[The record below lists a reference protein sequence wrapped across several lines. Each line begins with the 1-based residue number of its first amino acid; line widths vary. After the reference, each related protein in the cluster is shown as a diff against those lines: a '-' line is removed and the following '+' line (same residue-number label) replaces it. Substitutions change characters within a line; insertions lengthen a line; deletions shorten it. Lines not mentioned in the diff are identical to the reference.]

1 MGAEQ
6 VQVAG
11 PCWGPGCSP
20 PAPSCTGLGQGSTG
34 AGPRALRGRLL
45 GPGLTGE
52 VSLEMS
58 PVGLELWVLCPA
70 PGAGCA
76 PAAGE
81 PCWPAG
87 RGRAARS
94 WGLPCPLLGREA
106 RALLSLPM
114 PFVPSASAVCPLL
127 LGGQLGTAPS
137 LLQAGCP
144 GDAAGAALLAQ
155 EQGSLLPCPPSLP
168 CLPCPVLLCP
178 PCPLSVPFFSVPPP
192 CRPRR
197 SAGSRR
203 SVAPHRS
210 LLAAGPRAGG
220 AAGRPFWGLPLPCR
234 TAGTPPQ
241 PHRAGAAPR
250 GLPAAARAP
259 GRPGEL
265 PWRRDTGLGAAR
277 RRLGPP
283 PAPTAGS
290 WGWGWRGGCS
300 WRSRGA
306 DPLGTGSPRK
316 GCGWRWGHL
325 AAPRP
330 RTTARG

>member
-1 MGAEQ
+1 
-6 VQVAG
+6 
-11 PCWGPGCSP
+11 
-20 PAPSCTGLGQGSTG
+20 
-34 AGPRALRGRLL
+34 
-45 GPGLTGE
+45 
-52 VSLEMS
+52 MS
-58 PVGLELWVLCPA
+58 PVGWGHLLLGKGRTRCPSPCPSMSWVL
-70 PGAGCA
+70 GAGCA

-87 RGRAARS
+87 WGRAARS
-94 WGLPCPLLGREA
+94 WGLPCPLLGREE

-127 LGGQLGTAPS
+127 LGGA
-137 LLQAGCP
+137 AGDSPIPAASP

-168 CLPCPVLLCP
+168 ACPALSFSAP
-178 PCPLSVPFFSVPPP
+178 PRPLSVPFFSVLPPHP
-192 CRPRR
+192 PRR
-197 SAGSRR
+197 SARSRR
-203 SVAPHRS
+203 CAAPHRS
-210 LLAAGPRAGG
+210 LLAAGTRAGG

-265 PWRRDTGLGAAR
+265 PWRRDTGLGEGR
-277 RRLGPP
+277 RRLGPS

-290 WGWGWRGGCS
+290 WAWGWRGGCR

-316 GCGWRWGHL
+316 GCGWHWGHL
-325 AAPRP
+325 AAPRS